1 MYTYLIVD
9 DEMIERKGIR
19 MLLSWMNIRENILE
33 ASNGEEA
40 LEVFEKE
47 KIDVLLTDINMPFM
61 DGIELLSRIHE
72 EYPGTETVIFSG
84 YDEFSYAKKAISY
97 GVSAYILK
105 PVNPEEFK
113 KVVGEI
119 TEKLAKSEREEKRKD
134 ESMEFL
140 REHLLYLMVN
150 GQSRSTM
157 QEKTQMLLDMSFVR
171 DFCRMVLLECANNYF
186 EQVNSEQIENCASHS
201 RYFSDEL
208 DAQNFYQ
215 KEEQMFDIFLCIWY
229 TIFMKKDMFTIN
241 KNGLSYGRGYV
252 YSLQYHLVW
261 CTKYRKKVLKD
272 GIDVECKEML
282 ESLAQEYKFQILA
295 MEVMPDHIHLLV
307 DCRPQFYISDMIKI
321 MKGNLAR
328 QMFLLHPELKKELW
342 GGHLWNP
349 SYCAV
354 TVSDRSREQVLAYI
368 EGQKEKSS

>member
-105 PVNPEEFK
+105 PVNPEEFE

-119 TEKLAKSEREEKRKD
+119 NEKLAKVSAR
-134 ESMEFL
+134 
-140 REHLLYLMVN
+140 
-150 GQSRSTM
+150 
-157 QEKTQMLLDMSFVR
+157 
-171 DFCRMVLLECANNYF
+171 
-186 EQVNSEQIENCASHS
+186 
-201 RYFSDEL
+201 
-208 DAQNFYQ
+208 
-215 KEEQMFDIFLCIWY
+215 
-229 TIFMKKDMFTIN
+229 
-241 KNGLSYGRGYV
+241 KNGR
-252 YSLQYHLVW
+252 
-261 CTKYRKKVLKD
+261 TKAWSF
-272 GIDVECKEML
+272 C
-282 ESLAQEYKFQILA
+282 
-295 MEVMPDHIHLLV
+295 
-307 DCRPQFYISDMIKI
+307 
-321 MKGNLAR
+321 GNI
-328 QMFLLHPELKKELW
+328 
-342 GGHLWNP
+342 
-349 SYCAV
+349 CC
-354 TVSDRSREQVLAYI
+354 I
-368 EGQKEKSS
+368 